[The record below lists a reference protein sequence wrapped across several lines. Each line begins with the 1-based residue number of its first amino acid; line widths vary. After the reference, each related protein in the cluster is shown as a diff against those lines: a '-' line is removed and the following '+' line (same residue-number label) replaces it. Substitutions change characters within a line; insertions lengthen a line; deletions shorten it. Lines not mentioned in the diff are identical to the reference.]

1 MNEHKRDVP
10 KCITLLR
17 RACERHQMLYR
28 DAMCGRGVDR
38 HLFGLF
44 VICKGLGQ
52 VSTLFR
58 IAVNFSLSKRDCC
71 IVRHLSEMGDKWYHA
86 KAD

>member
-1 MNEHKRDVP
+1 MSDRAMSEQKRDAFR
-10 KCITLLR
+10 CIALLR

-28 DAMCGRGVDR
+28 DAMSGRGVDR

-52 VSTLFR
+52 VSQQP
-58 IAVNFSLSKRDCC
+58 S
-71 IVRHLSEMGDKWYHA
+71 HG
-86 KAD
+86 

>member
-1 MNEHKRDVP
+1 MNEQKRDVP

-17 RACERHQMLYR
+17 HACDNHQMLYR

-44 VICKGLGQ
+44 VVCKGLRQ
-52 VSTLFR
+52 VSSLYR
-58 IAVNFSLSKRDCC
+58 IIIILLLLLLLVNGEWS
-71 IVRHLSEMGDKWYHA
+71 
-86 KAD
+86 